1 MEEKVRLAHLT
12 TGKGLVQP
20 GLGRAPW
27 DTCPASHLSVI
38 HSFRQ
43 GGAGRRGRQVV
54 LSKPIGA
61 RGQQMDWK
69 VPQHLP
75 WAAPDEGSFETALVA
90 SLSYLSP
97 WVFFCFAPCK
107 DPWG

>member
-1 MEEKVRLAHLT
+1 MGHLPCFPPLCDSLILT
-12 TGKGLVQP
+12 RWGWK
-20 GLGRAPW
+20 
-27 DTCPASHLSVI
+27 
-38 HSFRQ
+38 
-43 GGAGRRGRQVV
+43 GRQAGGFKQV
-54 LSKPIGA
+54 PRCQRATNG
-61 RGQQMDWK
+61 WK

-90 SLSYLSP
+90 SLGYLSP